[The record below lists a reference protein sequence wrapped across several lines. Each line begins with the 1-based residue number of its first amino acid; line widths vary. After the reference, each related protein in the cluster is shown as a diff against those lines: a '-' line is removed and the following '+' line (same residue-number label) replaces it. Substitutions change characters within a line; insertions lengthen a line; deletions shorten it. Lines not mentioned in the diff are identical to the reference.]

1 MEKKWYSCKLKYR
14 KTDENGVQKLVTESY
29 LVDGVSF
36 SDAEAR
42 INEEMKAYISV
53 DFKVVNIQATNYS
66 EVVGGAETGLWFKSK
81 ISLIAFDEESGKE
94 KKQNI
99 YILVEAEDA
108 KQAYDRTVEAM
119 QGSMGEYNIPSVSET
134 TIMDVFPYV
143 AKDI

>member
-1 MEKKWYSCKLKYR
+1 MEKKWYNCKLKYR

-53 DFKVVNIQATNYS
+53 DFKVVNIQATTYS

-81 ISLIAFDEESGKE
+81 ITLLAFDEESGKE

-99 YILVEAEDA
+99 YILVEADDA
-108 KQAYDRTVEAM
+108 REAYNRTVEAM
-119 QGSMGEYNIPSVSET
+119 QNTMGEYSIPMVSET

-143 AKDI
+143 G

>member
-1 MEKKWYSCKLKYR
+1 MEKKWYNCKLKYR
-14 KTDENGVQKLVTESY
+14 KTDENGVQNLVTESY

-108 KQAYDRTVEAM
+108 KQASDTFDTKSEAVNRA
-119 QGSMGEYNIPSVSET
+119 QHIAENKGTKVIEHR
-134 TIMDVFPYV
+134 
-143 AKDI
+143 KDE